1 MRIHDRRCARG
12 GFTLIE
18 LLVVIAIIGV
28 LVGLL
33 LPAVQAAREAAR
45 RTQCVNNLKQMGI
58 ALANY
63 HTAFQGLPPAKIYST
78 GDTLVPPPQ
87 GVKTPN
93 GGAGHPGLVLN
104 TTGFT
109 LLLNQLEQANLYNAY
124 NFSMPSTNA
133 VVSGSGN
140 ATLVGQAAG
149 GGLVNTTVVG
159 TLVATF
165 ACPSDDPPL
174 TVNDPTGAPS
184 TQYIRLN
191 ARRSN
196 YVLCSSRYVDSD
208 SSWSVQ
214 GRPRDLGVFQTDSS
228 TKFDDIKDG
237 TSTTCMVGESL
248 QGKVVSSYGPYWG
261 SGCWSSTHGVVY
273 PPNDARAVDYMP
285 NAPASAASGFTQPN
299 PQRLQ
304 NLWAMGSR
312 HSGGLNM
319 LFADGSV
326 HFIKN
331 SINNAIWYGLQT
343 VRNREIIGG
352 DQF

>member
-1 MRIHDRRCARG
+1 MKVHDRRCARR

-45 RTQCVNNLKQMGI
+45 RSQCVNNLKQIGI

-63 HTAFQGLPPAKIYST
+63 HTAFLALPPAKIYST
-78 GDTLVPPPQ
+78 GDTTIGPTPI
-87 GVKTPN
+87 PN
-93 GGAGHPGLVLN
+93 GGKGQPGLVLN

-109 LLLNQLEQANLYNAY
+109 ILLNQLEQSNVYNSY

-133 VVSGSGN
+133 VVSGSVN
-140 ATLVGQAAG
+140 ATVVGLAAG
-149 GGLVNTTVVG
+149 GGLANTTAVG
-159 TLVATF
+159 TLIAVF
-165 ACPSDDPPL
+165 ACPSDDPAL
-174 TVNDPTGAPS
+174 TVSDPTGAPS

-196 YVLCSSRYVDSD
+196 YVLCTGRYVDSD
-208 SSWSVQ
+208 SSWSVP
-214 GRPRDLGVFQTDSS
+214 GRPKDVGVFQTDFSN
-228 TKFDDIKDG
+228 KFDDIKDG
-237 TSTTCMVGESL
+237 TSTTCMVGEAL

-261 SGCWSSTHGVVY
+261 SGCWTSTHGVVY
-273 PPNDARAVDYMP
+273 PPNDPRAVDYMP
-285 NAPASAASGFTQPN
+285 NAPASTASGFTQPN

-304 NLWAMGSR
+304 NMWAMGSR

-343 VRNREIIGG
+343 IRKGEIISG
-352 DQF
+352 DQY